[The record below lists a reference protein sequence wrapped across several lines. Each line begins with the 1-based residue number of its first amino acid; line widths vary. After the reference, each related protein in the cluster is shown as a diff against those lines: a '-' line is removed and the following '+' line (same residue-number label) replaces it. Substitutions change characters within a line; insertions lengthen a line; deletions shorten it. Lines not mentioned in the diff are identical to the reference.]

1 VKRGDLVRTI
11 PWEGSQD
18 FENSP
23 IHLWS
28 RPGEHW
34 RGTPRHIGEI
44 DERQVFLLLEVGEN
58 WIKILSNIGP
68 GWVWSIH
75 FQKVRS
81 HETG

>member
-1 VKRGDLVRTI
+1 MKRGDLVRTI
-11 PWEGSQD
+11 PWGETGPK
-18 FENSP
+18 SP
-23 IHLWS
+23 IQVWT

-34 RGTPRHIGEI
+34 RGTPLPLGDL
-44 DERQVFLLLEVGEN
+44 DETRVYLLLDVGEN